1 MSKPEVTFEILR
13 LIAESASGMRNLPTW
28 FIIEKTPEGTGYT
41 FQHTFVEER
50 KDTVVIYCAP
60 VADPVSPVN
69 VATIGIKGKDIVNLM
84 KIEVGPI
91 FPHLDSGTFEAD
103 AVFWSLAAV
112 EKFMVP
118 YYASVYGDQGA
129 AHAQAVMDLMRIPDT
144 HLDADEDTEAQ
155 AFALVHL
162 PSSEYVTEQVPH
174 VAALRVDG
182 RHTFV
187 KSAGAGQGF
196 SARTNGS
203 RETYALS
210 SGREDAIR
218 RTRTRAPAVSP
229 SARRTHAS
237 S

>member
-1 MSKPEVTFEILR
+1 MSKPVVTFEILR
-13 LIAESASGMRNLPTW
+13 LIAESASGMRNKPTW
-28 FIIEKTPEGTGYT
+28 FVIKETPEGTGYSWK
-41 FQHTFVEER
+41 HKFVRER
-50 KDTVVIYCAP
+50 EDTVVIYCAP

-69 VATIGIKGKDIVNLM
+69 VATIGVKGIGGKGKDIVNLM
-84 KIEVGPI
+84 QIKVGAI

-129 AHAQAVMDLMRIPDT
+129 AHAQAVMDLLRIPDT

-162 PSSEYVTEQVPH
+162 PSSEYVTEHVPH

-210 SGREDAIR
+210 SGR
-218 RTRTRAPAVSP
+218 
-229 SARRTHAS
+229 
-237 S
+237 

>member
-1 MSKPEVTFEILR
+1 MSKPNVTFETLR

-41 FQHTFVEER
+41 WQNTFVEER

-60 VADPVSPVN
+60 VTDAVSPVDH
-69 VATIGIKGKDIVNLM
+69 ATIGVKKDTVDLM
-84 KIEVGPI
+84 CVKVGPI
-91 FPHLDSGTFEAD
+91 LPHLNSGTYEAD

-112 EKFMVP
+112 EKFLVP
-118 YYASVYGDQGA
+118 YYASVYGDEGA

-162 PSSEYVTEQVPH
+162 PSSEYVTEYVPH
-174 VAALRVDG
+174 LAALRADG
-182 RHTFV
+182 RHSFV

-210 SGREDAIR
+210 SGR
-218 RTRTRAPAVSP
+218 
-229 SARRTHAS
+229 
-237 S
+237 